1 VLPLVPVFDLCRRLN
16 RERKCI
22 LKELKKQFLIFLP
35 YYCIANKYPEAFSR
49 SVHLEFGLESK
60 IANLA
65 MTILEAAVVDVGIPF
80 CIACYQ
86 LEGDAPLILSS
97 YLVFTKLEA
106 KLNAEEGYTEVRK
119 VLTSVIELLNA
130 AEVPHL
136 SNKNADEL
144 IFETAKTSLDSSKG
158 KLKTLTERK
167 KTLLSN
173 GTSRSGRARASASR
187 VIDTEAI
194 QEINIEITEAK
205 HSLKEFKKEL
215 EEAKKEI
222 DSSQKDYDIWNCK
235 FAISDRRRTDFV
247 R

>member
-1 VLPLVPVFDLCRRLN
+1 
-16 RERKCI
+16 
-22 LKELKKQFLIFLP
+22 
-35 YYCIANKYPEAFSR
+35 
-49 SVHLEFGLESK
+49 
-60 IANLA
+60 

-136 SNKNADEL
+136 SNKNADKL